1 LTFLR
6 LSLPVFISKGLYAGL
21 NLEGAVVGVRDS
33 LNQAYYGKEVRPADI
48 IVGHKVYNNGA
59 EQLRAILKKV
69 A

>member
-1 LTFLR
+1 
-6 LSLPVFISKGLYAGL
+6 L

-59 EQLRAILKKV
+59 EQLRAILEK
-69 A
+69 AA